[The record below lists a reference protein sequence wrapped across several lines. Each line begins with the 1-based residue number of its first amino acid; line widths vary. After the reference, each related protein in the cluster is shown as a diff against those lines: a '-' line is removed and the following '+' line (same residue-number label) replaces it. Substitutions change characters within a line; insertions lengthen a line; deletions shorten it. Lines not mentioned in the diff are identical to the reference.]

1 MFNIDSFIKE
11 NLSKAKK
18 YAEAYGL
25 GVEDAEDLAQIV
37 LSDFFV
43 KYSQNRINVND
54 NPTGYL
60 YNLLRWRVIDKFR
73 KNKIFAKNHV
83 TIGENNNMDDIESP
97 VCSQNEWKKDILSK
111 AIAEIKNKVNPK
123 YYKLFIEQAI
133 KNESAAFS
141 AKKYNTTIPV
151 AHLAK
156 HRVGKKVILAA
167 KKILKEN
174 GI

>member
-83 TIGENNNMDDIESP
+83 TIGENNNLDELTA
-97 VCSQNEWKKDILSK
+97 QNTDNKWKKELLIK
-111 AIAEIKNKVNPK
+111 ATTEIKNEVNPK

>member
-1 MFNIDSFIKE
+1 MFNIESFIKE

-25 GVEDAEDLAQIV
+25 GTQDAEDLAQIV

-43 KYSQNRINVND
+43 KYSQNRINVNY

-60 YNLLRWRVIDKFR
+60 YNLLRWRITDKFR

-83 TIGENNNMDDIESP
+83 TIGEDNNLDELTT
-97 VCSQNEWKKDILSK
+97 QNTDNKWKKELLIK
-111 AIAEIKNKVNPK
+111 ATAEIKNEVNPK

-167 KKILKEN
+167 KRILKEN
-174 GI
+174 GV